1 MTKTPK
7 ENVPVAT
14 EPKAEQTS
22 AIADVKP
29 EQTSSPA
36 PFNRAEIEKAFSNP
50 MLKGFKKYLDPILTY
65 MDTVEARLQAADMN
79 FQKISEFL
87 GKMEPLINLSAQ
99 LAQRQNQPQTQPQAP
114 NALGGIEGI
123 LQLLPSLLKADSGDS
138 ELANLGKEALRSQIN
153 MSKAITD
160 AVVSKITSKAV
171 VQVAEAVSA

>member
-1 MTKTPK
+1 MIAVKFMTKTPK

-65 MDTVEARLQAADMN
+65 METVEARLQAADVN
-79 FQKISEFL
+79 FRKIGGFL
-87 GKMEPLINLSAQ
+87 EKMEPLITLSAQ
-99 LAQRQNQPQTQPQAP
+99 LAQRQNQPQPQAP
-114 NALGGIEGI
+114 
-123 LQLLPSLLKADSGDS
+123 
-138 ELANLGKEALRSQIN
+138 
-153 MSKAITD
+153 
-160 AVVSKITSKAV
+160 V
-171 VQVAEAVSA
+171 